1 MFRSSCVIAVLWFK
15 ENFMQICIFARQ
27 VKEGPAAGEFEERNT
42 KLGKRSAGNWVFF
55 VLPWE
60 EEGVIS
66 CHFLQPHV
74 LPLWKVADGCRQ
86 SRLRSLMFRALEDEY
101 VMALANWVWSLCI
114 YNFCFA
120 YEYVYPLAFDSIWVY
135 LNSSFL
141 FRVVEQEWHVV
152 KLWNCMK
159 QLLSSQF
166 QDCCDH
172 AHTHMNVQQIDIRI
186 LYSNIHIT

>member
-1 MFRSSCVIAVLWFK
+1 MVQRKLHADLHLCQASERGSSSWWIW
-15 ENFMQICIFARQ
+15 
-27 VKEGPAAGEFEERNT
+27 GEEHKTWQMECWE
-42 KLGKRSAGNWVFF
+42 LGF
-55 VLPWE
+55 
-60 EEGVIS
+60 
-66 CHFLQPHV
+66 
-74 LPLWKVADGCRQ
+74 
-86 SRLRSLMFRALEDEY
+86 FRASMRRGRGDFLPFFTT
-101 VMALANWVWSLCI
+101 ANRGWGVWCSVPWRTSMSWPSLIGCDALCI

-141 FRVVEQEWHVV
+141 LRVVEQEWHVV

-172 AHTHMNVQQIDIRI
+172 AHTHMNVQ
-186 LYSNIHIT
+186 